1 MGLIFYC
8 LKKINNIHFFKS
20 PFLKMRYIL
29 TLISEKGFPALFKKK
44 RCREIDKGLSCLK
57 RAHYEDCG
65 GYTKHSSIISQGTG
79 I

>member
-1 MGLIFYC
+1 
-8 LKKINNIHFFKS
+8 
-20 PFLKMRYIL
+20 MRYIL